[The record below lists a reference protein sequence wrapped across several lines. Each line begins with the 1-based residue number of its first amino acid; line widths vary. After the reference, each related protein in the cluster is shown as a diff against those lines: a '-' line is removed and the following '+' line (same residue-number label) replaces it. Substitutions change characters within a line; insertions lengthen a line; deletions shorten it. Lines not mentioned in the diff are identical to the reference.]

1 VVNTDELHTL
11 LSAFRI
17 DPDDLAANRDGRL
30 GTNQV
35 GRLRRNVWL
44 NALVVLP
51 LQVALVLI
59 AVLADP
65 SAVGYAVIGGLF
77 VLLTAAEISWAVR
90 IRRALR
96 DGRVQA
102 LRGPVKIRRSVQSG
116 TWISVGG
123 KRNRLWAGSRYVAD
137 GGEYRVYVVP
147 AVKAVVAME
156 PEDWD

>member
-1 VVNTDELHTL
+1 MVTKDELLH
-11 LSAFRI
+11 AFRI

-30 GTNQV
+30 GPHQV
-35 GRLRRNVWL
+35 ERLRRNVWL
-44 NALVVLP
+44 NAIVVAP
-51 LQVALVLI
+51 LQVALLLI
-59 AVLADP
+59 IVLADP
-65 SAVGYAVIGGLF
+65 SAVGHVVVGGLF

-96 DGRVQA
+96 DGRVQT

-116 TWISVGG
+116 TWITVGG

-137 GGEYRVYVVP
+137 GAEYRVYVVP

-156 PEDWD
+156 PEEWD

>member
-1 VVNTDELHTL
+1 VVNREELL
-11 LSAFRI
+11 RAFRI
-17 DPDDLAANRDGRL
+17 EPDDLAANRDGRL

-35 GRLRRNVWL
+35 ERLRRNVWL
-44 NALVVLP
+44 NALVVAP
-51 LQVALVLI
+51 LQIVLLLI
-59 AVLADP
+59 VFLADP
-65 SAVGYAVIGGLF
+65 SAVGYAVIGGLL
-77 VLLTAAEISWAVR
+77 VLLTAAEVSWAVR

-102 LRGPVKIRRSVQSG
+102 LRGPIKIRRSMQSG
-116 TWISVGG
+116 TWITVGG

-156 PEDWD
+156 PEEWD